1 MMICRHAVFIATLCC
16 VFPVLI
22 AIADSPPIDYY
33 QPENLRKFADYL
45 YRQGDYL
52 RAAGEYQ
59 RYLFSQPTA
68 LGGNQNDVLHRIAD
82 SYRLGGQPERAVQF
96 LETLL
101 QTQPNSNLARYEL
114 GATYLLMEQYDES
127 ARFLKE
133 SQDLFQGGEYRWKSQ
148 ILIGVN
154 KLMQKQW
161 ESAVQHFDQFDL
173 SELPEIVSHRTSMYK
188 RYAEEGKALPSKN
201 PLLAGL
207 LSTALPGSGRL
218 YVGRPNDALIT
229 LFLLGVLGWGAY
241 DGFSENGVS
250 SRKGWTFGTLGGIF
264 YLGNV
269 YGSVVAAQ
277 THNRR
282 TEAAFLGTIPLEI
295 P

>member
-1 MMICRHAVFIATLCC
+1 MICRHAIFLTVLCC
-16 VFPVLI
+16 VLPLLT
-22 AIADSPPIDYY
+22 ATADSPSIDYY
-33 QPENLRKFADYL
+33 QPENIRKFADYL
-45 YRQGDYL
+45 HTQGDYL

-59 RYLFSQPTA
+59 RYLFSQPDA
-68 LGGNQNDVLHRIAD
+68 LEDDILQRIAE
-82 SYRLGGQPERAVQF
+82 SYRLGGRPDRAVQF

-114 GATYLLMEQYDES
+114 GATYFSIGQYDES
-127 ARFLKE
+127 GRFLKE

-148 ILIGVN
+148 MLIGVN

-161 ESAVQHFDQFDL
+161 ESAIQHFNQFDL
-173 SELPEIVSHRTSMYK
+173 CGLPEVVGQRASIYK
-188 RYAEEGKALPSKN
+188 RYAEDGRALPSKS
-201 PLLAGL
+201 PLLAGF
-207 LSTALPGSGRL
+207 LSTALPGSGRV
-218 YVGRPNDALIT
+218 YVGRSNDALLT
-229 LFLLGVLGWGAY
+229 VFLLGVLGWTAY

-282 TEAAFLGTIPLEI
+282 TEAAFLATIPLEI

>member
-1 MMICRHAVFIATLCC
+1 MICRHAIFLAAFCC
-16 VFPVLI
+16 VFPALR
-22 AIADSPPIDYY
+22 AIADNPPIDYY
-33 QPENLRKFADYL
+33 QSENIRKFADYL
-45 YRQGDYL
+45 YKQGDYL

-59 RYLFSQPTA
+59 RYLFSQPTD
-68 LGGNQNDVLHRIAD
+68 LRDDILRRITD
-82 SYRLGGQPERAVQF
+82 SYRLGGQPDRAVQF

-114 GATYLLMEQYDES
+114 GATYFLTERYDES
-127 ARFLKE
+127 IRSLQE

-148 ILIGVN
+148 ILIGMN
-154 KLMQKQW
+154 KLMQKRW
-161 ESAVQHFDQFDL
+161 EDAIQHFNQFNL
-173 SELPEIVSHRTSMYK
+173 SGMPESVGQRASVYRG
-188 RYAEEGKALPSKN
+188 YAEGGRDLPSKN

-229 LFLLGVLGWGAY
+229 VFLLGVLGWGAY
-241 DGFSENGVS
+241 DGFSENGIS
-250 SRKGWTFGTLGGIF
+250 SRKGWTLGTIGGIF
-264 YLGNV
+264 YLGNI

-277 THNRR
+277 TYNRR
-282 TEAAFLGTIPLEI
+282 AEAAFLGTIPLEI

>member
-1 MMICRHAVFIATLCC
+1 MIRCHAIFLAALCSLL
-16 VFPVLI
+16 PTLI

-33 QPENLRKFADYL
+33 QSENLRKFADYL
-45 YRQGDYL
+45 YGQGDYL

-59 RYLFSQPTA
+59 RYLFSQPTD
-68 LGGNQNDVLHRIAD
+68 LRDDILRRIAD
-82 SYRLGGQPERAVQF
+82 SYRLGGQPDRAVQF

-114 GATYLLMEQYDES
+114 GATYFLTERYDES
-127 ARFLKE
+127 IRSLQE

-148 ILIGVN
+148 ILIGMN
-154 KLMQKQW
+154 KLMQKRW
-161 ESAVQHFDQFDL
+161 EGAVQHFDQLNLDGT
-173 SELPEIVSHRTSMYK
+173 PEIVGRRASVYRG
-188 RYAEEGKALPSKN
+188 YAEGGRDLPSKK

-207 LSTALPGSGRL
+207 LSTALPGSGRI
-218 YVGRPNDALIT
+218 YVGRSNDALIT

-241 DGFSENGVS
+241 DGFSDDGVS
-250 SRKGWTFGTLGGIF
+250 SRKGWILGTLGGIF
-264 YLGNV
+264 YLGNI
-269 YGSVVAAQ
+269 YGSVIAAQ

-282 TEAAFLGTIPLEI
+282 MEAAFLGTIPLEI

>member
-1 MMICRHAVFIATLCC
+1 MICRHVIFLAAFCSIF
-16 VFPVLI
+16 FPLI
-22 AIADSPPIDYY
+22 AAADNPPIDYY
-33 QPENLRKFADYL
+33 QPENIRKFADYL
-45 YRQGDYL
+45 YAQGDYL

-59 RYLFSQPTA
+59 RYLFSQLTA
-68 LGGNQNDVLHRIAD
+68 LEDDVLRRIAE
-82 SYRLGGQPERAVQF
+82 SYRLGGQPNRAVQF

-114 GATYLLMEQYDES
+114 GATYFSIGQYDES
-127 ARFLKE
+127 VRFLKE
-133 SQDLFQGGEYRWKSQ
+133 SQDLFQVGEYRWKSQ
-148 ILIGVN
+148 ILIGMN
-154 KLMQKQW
+154 TLMQKRW
-161 ESAVQHFDQFDL
+161 ESAIQYFDQFDL
-173 SELPEIVSHRTSMYK
+173 SELPKTVEQRASIYK
-188 RYAEEGKALPSKN
+188 RYAEDGRNLPSKS
-201 PLLAGL
+201 PLLAGF
-207 LSTALPGSGRL
+207 LSTALPGSGRV
-218 YVGRPNDALIT
+218 YVGRSNDALLT
-229 LFLLGVLGWGAY
+229 VFLLGVLGWAAY

-282 TEAAFLGTIPLEI
+282 TEAAFLTTIPLEI

>member
-1 MMICRHAVFIATLCC
+1 MICRHAIFLTVLCSI
-16 VFPVLI
+16 FPALI
-22 AIADSPPIDYY
+22 ALADSPLIDYY
-33 QPENLRKFADYL
+33 QPENIRKFADYL
-45 YRQGDYL
+45 YAQGDYL

-68 LGGNQNDVLHRIAD
+68 SENDVLRRIAD
-82 SYRLGGQPERAVQF
+82 SYRLGGQPDRAVEF
-96 LETLL
+96 LKILL

-114 GATYLLMEQYDES
+114 GATYFLMERYDES
-127 ARFLKE
+127 VRFLNE

-148 ILIGVN
+148 MLIGMN
-154 KLMQKQW
+154 KLMQKRW
-161 ESAVQHFDQFDL
+161 ESAVQHFDQLDL
-173 SELPEIVSHRTSMYK
+173 SGPPETVGHHMLIYK
-188 RYAEEGKALPSKN
+188 RYAEDGRDLPFKS
-201 PLLAGL
+201 PLLAGF
-207 LSTALPGSGRL
+207 LSTALPGSGRV
-218 YVGRPNDALIT
+218 YVGRSNDALLT
-229 LFLLGVLGWGAY
+229 VFLLGVLGWVTY
-241 DGFSENGVS
+241 DGFAENGVS

-282 TEAAFLGTIPLEI
+282 TEAAFLATIPLEI